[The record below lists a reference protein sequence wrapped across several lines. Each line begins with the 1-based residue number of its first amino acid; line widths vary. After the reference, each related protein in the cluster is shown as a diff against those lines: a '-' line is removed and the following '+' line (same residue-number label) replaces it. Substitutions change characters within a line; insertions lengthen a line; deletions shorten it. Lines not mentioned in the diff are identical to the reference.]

1 MAVQNPFGLHT
12 VTPYLIVDDVRALVR
27 FLETVFDAVL
37 RGQLRFREDGSV
49 QHVEVAI
56 GDSVI
61 MMGEP
66 TGDLY
71 SMPAALYV
79 YVDNCD
85 RRMETALK
93 AGGTTVLDSETYP
106 HGDRFGGVRDPFGN
120 IWWVVTHIGDELA
133 EH

>member
-1 MAVQNPFGLHT
+1 MAIRNPFGLHT
-12 VTPYLIVDDVRALVR
+12 VTPYLIVEDVRALVR

-56 GDSVI
+56 GDSIV

-66 TGDLY
+66 TDDFY
-71 SMPAALYV
+71 AMPGALYV

-85 RRMETALK
+85 KRMAEAVK
-93 AGGTTVLDSETYP
+93 AGATVVLDPETYP
-106 HGDRFGGVRDPFGN
+106 HGDRFGGVRDPQGN
-120 IWWVVTHIGDELA
+120 IWWVVTHIGDE
-133 EH
+133 